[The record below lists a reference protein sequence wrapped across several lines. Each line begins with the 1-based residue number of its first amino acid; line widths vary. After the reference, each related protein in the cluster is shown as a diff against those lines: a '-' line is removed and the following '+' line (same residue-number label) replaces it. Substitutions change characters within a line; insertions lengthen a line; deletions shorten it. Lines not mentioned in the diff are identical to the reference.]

1 MTAVLPEIQAL
12 DDVVVFEQWESE
24 LWVADTVEVK
34 TSSWALPS
42 PTPDELTCL
51 SEAANEYLEACWA
64 DEEDEVAIEETD
76 WAPTL
81 KRKMSTPTKRLRS
94 RAVEANA
101 WSIDE
106 AVRQEESV
114 DRMRLFARMCNAE
127 ARITALEHEIEALTN
142 HTQIYRQAVEE
153 KRWRSDTCGD
163 VLKRAQ
169 KVNFVTA
176 LPRAIVKSKDVFTT
190 D

>member
-1 MTAVLPEIQAL
+1 MAAVLPEIQAL

-51 SEAANEYLEACWA
+51 SEAADEYLEACWA
-64 DEEDEVAIEETD
+64 DEEEEEEQV
-76 WAPTL
+76 WAPRI
-81 KRKMSTPTKRLRS
+81 KRRAVSTPVKVK
-94 RAVEANA
+94 AVQASA

-114 DRMRLFARMCNAE
+114 DRMRLFARVCNAE
-127 ARITALEHEIEALTN
+127 ARITALEHELAAITS
-142 HTQIYRQAVEE
+142 HTEMFKAQQQDL
-153 KRWRSDTCGD
+153 KWRGDTCGD
-163 VLKRAQ
+163 VLSRAKQ
-169 KVNFVTA
+169 INFVK
-176 LPRAIVKSKDVFTT
+176 AIPKLDTNCEF
-190 D
+190 